1 MKNATYSEAKGMQ
14 TIRVLLVD
22 DHQVVREGLR
32 RMLELEDDIRV
43 LDEASN
49 MEEAIRQAQL
59 HCPDVVLMDI
69 KMPGADGVEATR
81 KLKEVQPSCNV
92 IMLTLYEDYVAEAIE
107 AGAVG
112 YLLKDI
118 KRGEL
123 SQAIRVAYHGQ
134 SPLNPSVARRL
145 VSEFDNWGKD
155 KTKSEA
161 SLTPRQR
168 DILSLI
174 GTGATNRQIASQ
186 LFLSETTVKRE
197 MHNLFDR
204 LGVNSRSG
212 AVSEA
217 YRRKLI

>member
-49 MEEAIRQAQL
+49 MEEAIRQAQV

-112 YLLKDI
+112 YLLKDV

-212 AVSEA
+212 AVYEA

>member
-1 MKNATYSEAKGMQ
+1 
-14 TIRVLLVD
+14 
-22 DHQVVREGLR
+22 
-32 RMLELEDDIRV
+32 
-43 LDEASN
+43 
-49 MEEAIRQAQL
+49 
-59 HCPDVVLMDI
+59 
-69 KMPGADGVEATR
+69 
-81 KLKEVQPSCNV
+81 
-92 IMLTLYEDYVAEAIE
+92 MLTLYEDYVAEAIE

-112 YLLKDI
+112 YLLKDV